1 MNRGSKRKIHR
12 LVHEGRD
19 RHGEETG
26 AAEMEGIFNFCPYL
40 ISLVAS
46 ILPINGD
53 SVKKVFS
60 SSDRFLLTIIANK
73 GYQLRIVIYDKHKS

>member
-1 MNRGSKRKIHR
+1 MNRGSKKKNTLH
-12 LVHEGRD
+12 VHEGRE

-26 AAEMEGIFNFCPYL
+26 AAEMEGIFNFCPHL

-53 SVKKVFS
+53 SVKKVFF
-60 SSDRFLLTIIANK
+60 SSDRFLLIFQPITANK
-73 GYQLRIVIYDKHKS
+73 